1 LEEARAWCTL
11 SLMDRIYLV
20 DDDEGLRETLSM
32 ALEAEDYTVTA
43 YHDGQEAW
51 SQWELE
57 APEGQLV
64 ILDVLMPRLSG
75 LELIQRMRSR
85 GYQIPVL
92 FLSSR
97 DQEMDRILGLDFGGD
112 DYLVKPFSVRELKSR
127 VKALIRRSRR
137 TQSSSDQLQQGPLSM
152 NKELFMTLWH
162 QEPVDLSP
170 MEFRLLWTLA
180 ENPGRVFSRGQ
191 LHKHVY
197 QGEVYVCDRTMDS
210 HIKRIRKKFSPLP
223 EYREHIE
230 TVYGIGYRWKK
241 SSV

>member
-1 LEEARAWCTL
+1 
-11 SLMDRIYLV
+11 MDRIFLV

-32 ALEAEDYTVTA
+32 ALEAEGYAVQTF
-43 YHDGQEAW
+43 HDGQEAW
-51 SQWELE
+51 EAWEIE
-57 APEGQLV
+57 APSGQLV

-75 LELIQRMRSR
+75 LELIQRMRAK

-127 VKALIRRSRR
+127 VRALLRRSRSPE
-137 TQSSSDQLQQGPLSM
+137 TPGGVLSIGPLSM
-152 NKELFMTLWH
+152 NKDQFLTLW
-162 QEPVDLSP
+162 QEEPVDLSP

-180 ENPGRVFSRGQ
+180 ENPGRVFSRSQ
-191 LHKHVY
+191 LHNYVY

-210 HIKRIRKKFSPLP
+210 HIKRIRKKFTPLP
-223 EYREHIE
+223 EYQDQIE
-230 TVYGIGYRWKK
+230 TVYGMGYRWKRN
-241 SSV
+241 SA